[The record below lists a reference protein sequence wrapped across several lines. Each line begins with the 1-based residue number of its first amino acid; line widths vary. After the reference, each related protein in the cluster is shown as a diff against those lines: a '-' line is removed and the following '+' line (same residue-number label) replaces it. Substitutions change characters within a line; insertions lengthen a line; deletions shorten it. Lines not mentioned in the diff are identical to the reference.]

1 MLAGAVGV
9 GAAMLMPRAPA
20 CAASPRVDP
29 RHVAAVQAAFE
40 RLGDR
45 IAHRDRAVLVDFAR
59 PSAAPR
65 LFILDMA
72 AGTSHVMPVAHGR
85 GSDPANSGWLRHFSN
100 VPGSA
105 ASCRGAFASS
115 EVYEGQHGRSQRLI
129 GLDPTND
136 KALDRAIVIHSA
148 WYAEPG
154 MIATHGR
161 LGRSEGCFTVSSASL
176 PALLAALGP
185 GRLLLADRF

>member
-1 MLAGAVGV
+1 M
-9 GAAMLMPRAPA
+9 
-20 CAASPRVDP
+20 
-29 RHVAAVQAAFE
+29 QAAFE

-65 LFILDMA
+65 LFILDLA
-72 AGTSHVMPVAHGR
+72 AGTSHAMPVAHGR
-85 GSDPANSGWLRHFSN
+85 GSDPANSGWLRQFSN
-100 VPGSA
+100 APGSA
-105 ASCRGAFASS
+105 ASCRGAFASGAF
-115 EVYEGQHGRSQRLI
+115 YDGQHGRSQRLL

-148 WYAEPG
+148 WYAEPD

-176 PALLAALGP
+176 PMLLAALGP